1 MNVKE
6 GLTSRV
12 ADRQASIALDA
23 CFRFFHVFTL
33 KKSGYHT
40 DQRSITK
47 AARITEV
54 TLWIKFK
61 GLKGRMQQWN
71 C

>member
-1 MNVKE
+1 MNVAKE

-12 ADRQASIALDA
+12 AARQASIALDV

-33 KKSGYHT
+33 KKSGYLT
-40 DQRSITK
+40 NQRSITK

-54 TLWIKFK
+54 TL
-61 GLKGRMQQWN
+61 
-71 C
+71 